1 MTTGGTRL
9 AAALAAATML
19 LASCGGDDGDNGTAA
34 DAAPPPASPR
44 DFPKPGSRTISQ
56 LRAEVGPGPVLSPAV
71 SVFEAGGKNRFAFGL
86 FDRSRKQ
93 ISQAQ
98 VALYVANETGEDV
111 QGPFLAQ
118 WKSLAVAPEFQSES
132 VTADPDAAESVYIGQ
147 LPFER
152 AGDYQVLG
160 IAKLDDRLVAADPI
174 AVRVVRKAPV
184 PAVGEP
190 APRTHTP
197 TLEDVGGV
205 IDRIDTRVPPAPD
218 LHERDFADVVG
229 VEPIVLIFATPALC
243 QSRVCGPVVD
253 IAKQVKAAHE
263 GEAVFIHMEIFKDN
277 ELENGFRPQVREWRL
292 PTEPW
297 AFTIDRSGRVAARLE
312 GAFSADELERAVEAA
327 TGS

>member
-1 MTTGGTRL
+1 
-9 AAALAAATML
+9 ML
-19 LASCGGDDGDNGTAA
+19 LASCGGDDGGSGTAA
-34 DAAPPPASPR
+34 DAAPPPATPA

-71 SVFEAGGKNRFAFGL
+71 SVFEAGGENRFAFGL

-111 QGPFLAQ
+111 EGPFLAK
-118 WKSLAVAPEFQSES
+118 WHSLAVKPEFQSES

-152 AGDYQVLG
+152 AGDHQVLG

-184 PAVGEP
+184 PAVGEA

-205 IDRIDTRVPPAPD
+205 IEKIDTRVPPAPD

-229 VEPIVLIFATPALC
+229 VEPILLVFATPALC

-253 IAKQVKAAHE
+253 IVKQVKAAHE
-263 GEAVFIHMEIFKDN
+263 GEAVFIHMEIFEDN
-277 ELENGFRPQVREWRL
+277 QLERGFREQVRAWRL

-312 GAFSADELERAVEAA
+312 GAFSADELERALEAA